1 MGRISA
7 SRFGGSFSRRHLFER
22 PKSGAIRR
30 ILSPSRGRALHLKE
44 EKTRGGVRS
53 SASMFGL
60 VLVFCGLFLFLAA
73 CFCLFGPFLFLL
85 ERRGMETYALTAAL
99 SI

>member
-30 ILSPSRGRALHLKE
+30 ILSPSRGRALHLNE

-53 SASMFGL
+53 SASMFWL
-60 VLVFCGLFLFLAA
+60 VFVFCGLFLVCLAPS
-73 CFCLFGPFLFLL
+73 CFLL
-85 ERRGMETYALTAAL
+85 KDEVWRRML
-99 SI
+99 